1 MDPNEIF
8 DEEILVREATDSEIF
23 DEEILVRE
31 TMDSEI
37 FDEEILAR
45 EPTDSEIFGEEI
57 LAREP
62 TDSEVFNEEILA
74 RGPRDSINASG
85 DNSYLAD
92 FSLSN
97 PPAPLCHSTS
107 TENTNNHLENSI
119 FNSAISAIENTNS
132 AGSYGV
138 AVEVVSNPI
147 LLGRVTTPCD
157 MNTGKKNLNPL
168 ASSKETT
175 TEPSPGSSGHQ
186 YWLRERKHKLN
197 AFGDAGEKI
206 SRVKNVFKKR
216 RGKKKQSYK
225 VPKKLI
231 KVIDYGEINNNT
243 FPNDDDDD
251 DQHPFIFVNID

>member
-1 MDPNEIF
+1 MDVF
-8 DEEILVREATDSEIF
+8 DEEILVGEATDSEIF
-23 DEEILVRE
+23 DEEILARE
-31 TMDSEI
+31 PTDSEI
-37 FDEEILAR
+37 FGGEILAR

-62 TDSEVFNEEILA
+62 TDSEDFSEEILA

-107 TENTNNHLENSI
+107 AENTSNHLENDV
-119 FNSAISAIENTNS
+119 FNSAISAIENTNL
-132 AGSYGV
+132 AGSNGV

-147 LLGRVTTPCD
+147 LLGRVTIPCD
-157 MNTGKKNLNPL
+157 MNTDKKNLSLLETN
-168 ASSKETT
+168 KETT
-175 TEPSPGSSGHQ
+175 TESTPGSSGHQ
-186 YWLRERKHKLN
+186 YWLRERKHKFN

-225 VPKKLI
+225 VPKKLVKI
-231 KVIDYGEINNNT
+231 NDYGEINSNT